1 MKFTLSW
8 LKDYLETNASVQEIS
23 ETLTMIGLEV
33 EEIIDN
39 SKTLEPFVV
48 GEVIECGKHP
58 DADKLHLLK
67 VSKGAGDIL
76 QVVCGAPN
84 VKKGLKGVLALEGVI
99 IPVNGEPLKKGKIR
113 GLESQGMLCSERELL
128 LSDEHKGII
137 ELPLDAK
144 VGEKAAKYLN
154 TDTIFEINI
163 TPNRSECL
171 GVYGIAR
178 DLAAAGLGKLKPL
191 NIPQIKIVGKSEIN
205 VKIQN
210 LKACPKY
217 VGRMIKGV
225 KNVQSPDWLKN
236 RLMAIGLRPISA
248 LVDIT
253 NYICYDLSH
262 PLHVFDMKKLSGDIT
277 VRNALEGEKIL
288 ALNEA
293 EYQLDEQT
301 LLIADD
307 KKPLAIAGVMG
318 GEHSGCDDD
327 TVDVFLECAFFEP
340 VSVARTGRKLQI
352 MSDSRYR
359 FERFVNPSDLEQTAD
374 IATKMIVDICGGQ
387 PFELVT
393 SGKTPDLT
401 KKAMLRHSRIKEF
414 LGLDIPLPEC
424 IRILSVLGFNPQEK
438 NGVITCTSPAWRND
452 IEGEHDLM
460 EEVFRIYGYDK
471 ISLKFIDRAHMPK
484 MNLTPLQRLEI
495 TIRHALAANGLLE
508 AATWS
513 FTSSKYTTDFLKDGQ
528 KPVMIKNPISADL
541 DQMRPSLLINILL
554 SAARNIDRGYSDE
567 GLFEIGPEFNDYTP
581 TAQKQVVSGVRFG
594 YNHKRNWLEDNHKVD
609 VFDAKAD
616 AYAALIAANA
626 PTSMQIVQGEAPEY
640 YHPYRSGTFKIGKT
654 VLGYFGQIHPQI
666 LEKLGVKDAVCG
678 FEVYIENIPQK
689 RDKGKAKPY
698 LEMHQLQ
705 PLKRDFAFIVDAEI
719 PSATLSQAILAAD
732 KDLIKNAEVF
742 DLYQG
747 KNMQEG
753 KKSLAVEVIIQPINN
768 SLSEKDLTLL
778 NDKIIFNAKKYAGAD
793 LRV

>member
-8 LKDYLETNASVQEIS
+8 LKDYLETNASIQEIS
-23 ETLTMIGLEV
+23 DTLTMIGLEV
-33 EEIIDN
+33 EEVIDN
-39 SKTLEPFVV
+39 SKALEPFIV

-67 VSKGAGDIL
+67 VSIGTRDIL

-84 VKKGLKGVLALEGVI
+84 VKVGLKGVLALEGVI

-178 DLAAAGLGKLKPL
+178 DLAAAGLGKLKTL
-191 NIPQIKIVGKSEIN
+191 NIPKIKTVGKSEIN

-210 LKACPKY
+210 LNACPKY
-217 VGRMIKGV
+217 VGRIIKGV

-236 RLMAIGLRPISA
+236 RLTAIGLRPISA

-277 VRNALEGEKIL
+277 VRDAIEGEKIF
-288 ALNEA
+288 ALNET
-293 EYQLDEQT
+293 EYKLDAQT

-352 MSDSRYR
+352 VSDSRYR

-374 IATKMIVDICGGQ
+374 IATKMIINICGGQ
-387 PFELVT
+387 PFELVV
-393 SGKTPDLT
+393 SGKTPDST
-401 KKAMLRHSRIKEF
+401 KKATLRHSRIKEF
-414 LGLDIPLPEC
+414 LGLDIPLSEC
-424 IRILSVLGFNPQEK
+424 LQILSVLGFNPQENK
-438 NGVITCTSPAWRND
+438 GVITCICPAWRND
-452 IEGEHDLM
+452 IDGEHDLM

-471 ISLKFIDRAHMPK
+471 IPLKFIDREHMPK

-495 TIRHALAANGLLE
+495 TIRHALAATGLLE

-513 FTSSKYTTDFLKDGQ
+513 FTSSKYTADFLKDGQ

-541 DQMRPSLLINILL
+541 DQMRPSLLINLLL

-567 GLFEIGPEFNDYTP
+567 GLFEIGPEFNGYTP
-581 TAQKQVVSGVRFG
+581 MAQKQVVSGVRFG
-594 YNHKRNWLEDNHKVD
+594 YNHKRNWLEGNHKVD

-626 PTSMQIVQGEAPEY
+626 PNSMQIVQGEAPEY
-640 YHPYRSGTFKIGKT
+640 YHSYRSGTFKIGKT

-666 LEKLGVKDAVCG
+666 LEKLGVKDTVCG

-705 PLKRDFAFIVDAEI
+705 PLKRDFAFIVDANI
-719 PSATLSQAILAAD
+719 SAITLSQAILAAD
-732 KDLIKNAEVF
+732 KDSIKNAEVF
-742 DLYQG
+742 DFYQG